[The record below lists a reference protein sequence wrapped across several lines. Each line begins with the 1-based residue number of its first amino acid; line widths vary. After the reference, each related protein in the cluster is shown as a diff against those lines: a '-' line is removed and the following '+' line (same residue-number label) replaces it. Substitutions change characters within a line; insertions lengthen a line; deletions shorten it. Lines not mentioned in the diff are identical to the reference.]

1 MHVDMQAGTRT
12 CARTHRHEHRWI
24 STGLHI
30 YLAICLPFDP
40 CNHPLI
46 YHSTQQ
52 LICPIC
58 PSIRLP
64 LSNLQHTY
72 LPIYLS
78 TYPLIYLPIHR
89 STYLPIYLPIYVPTD
104 LPIYLSIY
112 LLVTCLFVHLPIYLC
127 AYLPIYLLTYLRTSL
142 PTYLPTCLPG
152 PAYLSIH
159 PSTFLSM
166 YLSF

>member
-64 LSNLQHTY
+64 IYQSPTY
-72 LPIYLS
+72 LFTHLPFYLSTYLPTYPPIYLS
-78 TYPLIYLPIHR
+78 TYLPAYLRTYRPTYLLVYLLTCHLSICPPTYL
-89 STYLPIYLPIYVPTD
+89 SVCLPTYLP
-104 LPIYLSIY
+104 
-112 LLVTCLFVHLPIYLC
+112 
-127 AYLPIYLLTYLRTSL
+127 AYLPTYLL